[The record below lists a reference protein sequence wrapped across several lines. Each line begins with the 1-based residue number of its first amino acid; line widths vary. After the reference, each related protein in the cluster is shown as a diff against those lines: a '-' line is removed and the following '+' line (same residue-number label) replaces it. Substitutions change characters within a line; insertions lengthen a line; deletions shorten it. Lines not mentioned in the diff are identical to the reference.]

1 MKNTAKLVLKGLLV
15 IVLFTGS
22 TIALSSIGVK
32 SVNEAKAAV
41 SYQQVYTYLVNH
53 GYTVITLE
61 ETFLRS
67 DENWIAH
74 TIKNGIHYWTTVIV
88 EGSQIVTANDV
99 PM

>member
-22 TIALSSIGVK
+22 SIALSSIGVK

-41 SYQQVYTYLVNH
+41 TYQMAYQYLVNR
-53 GYTVITLE
+53 GYTVVTLDPIAG
-61 ETFLRS
+61 TKGP
-67 DENWIAH
+67 NWIAH
-74 TIKNGIHYWTTVIV
+74 TIKNGVHYWTTVYTTGDSIV
-88 EGSQIVTANDV
+88 GHTDV

>member
-22 TIALSSIGVK
+22 SIALSSIGVK

-41 SYQQVYTYLVNH
+41 SYQQANQYLVNR
-53 GYTVITLE
+53 GYTVVTLE

-74 TIKNGIHYWTTVIV
+74 TIKNGIHYNTTVIV
-88 EGSQIVTANDV
+88 SGSSIVGVSDS